1 MNRYMAIVIGGV
13 LGGCAAP
20 AGPPAGTQF
29 DGSYAGQN
37 TLIRGG
43 GYMCGAPSSS
53 ERLTVRGGRFDYPFA
68 VNPPRT
74 VPIPVQIA
82 ADGTF
87 AAQMEYGT
95 EDYGP
100 RSRFRTAWVTVTGRI
115 DGGVLAA
122 TIDDYRCTRR
132 LTAQIG

>member
-1 MNRYMAIVIGGV
+1 MNRHVAIVIGGL
-13 LGGCAAP
+13 LGGCAAS
-20 AGPPAGTQF
+20 AGPAAGTQF
-29 DGSYAGQN
+29 DGSYAGQSD
-37 TLIRGG
+37 LVRGG
-43 GYMCGAPSSS
+43 GFLCGAMNAP
-53 ERLTVRGGRFDYPFA
+53 ERLTVSGGRFDYPFA

-87 AAQMEYGT
+87 AAQMQYGT

-100 RSRFRTAWVTVTGRI
+100 RARFRRAWVTVVGRI
-115 DGGVLAA
+115 DGGMLAA

-132 LTAQIG
+132 LTARIG

>member
-20 AGPPAGTQF
+20 AGPAAGTQF

-37 TLIRGG
+37 TLVRGG
-43 GYMCGAPSSS
+43 GYLCGATSYP

-74 VPIPVQIA
+74 VPHPGADRRGRHVRGANAVRHRGLRA
-82 ADGTF
+82 AVAVPDRLG
-87 AAQMEYGT
+87 
-95 EDYGP
+95 D
-100 RSRFRTAWVTVTGRI
+100 RHRTHRRRNARR
-115 DGGVLAA
+115 
-122 TIDDYRCTRR
+122 DD
-132 LTAQIG
+132 

>member
-13 LGGCAAP
+13 LGGCAAT

-29 DGSYAGQN
+29 DGSYAGQS
-37 TLIRGG
+37 TLSRGAG
-43 GYMCGAPSSS
+43 FLCGAPIYS

-74 VPIPVQIA
+74 VPLPVQIA

-87 AAQMEYGT
+87 AAQMQYGT

-100 RSRFRTAWVTVTGRI
+100 RSRPLTAWVTVTGRV
-115 DGGVLAA
+115 DGRMLAA

-132 LTAQIG
+132 LMVQLG

>member
-1 MNRYMAIVIGGV
+1 MNHYMAIVIGGV

-29 DGSYAGQN
+29 DGAYAGQN

-43 GYMCGAPSSS
+43 GYLCGAPSYS

-74 VPIPVQIA
+74 VPLPVQIA
-82 ADGTF
+82 ADGTV
-87 AAQMEYGT
+87 AAQMQYGT

-100 RSRFRTAWVTVTGRI
+100 RSRPRTAWVTVTGRV
-115 DGGVLAA
+115 DGGMLAA

-132 LTAQIG
+132 LMVRMG

>member
-1 MNRYMAIVIGGV
+1 M
-13 LGGCAAP
+13 
-20 AGPPAGTQF
+20 
-29 DGSYAGQN
+29 
-37 TLIRGG
+37 RG
-43 GYMCGAPSSS
+43 ADSP

-87 AAQMEYGT
+87 AAQMQYGT

-100 RSRFRTAWVTVTGRI
+100 RSRLRTAWVTVIGRI
-115 DGGVLAA
+115 DGGMLAA

>member
-1 MNRYMAIVIGGV
+1 MAIVMGAG

-20 AGPPAGTQF
+20 AGPAAGPQF
-29 DGSYAGQN
+29 DGIYAGQN

-43 GYMCGAPSSS
+43 GFLCGAASYP
-53 ERLTVRGGRFDYPFA
+53 ERLTVRGGRFDYSFA

-87 AAQMEYGT
+87 SAQMQYGT
-95 EDYGP
+95 EEYGP
-100 RSRFRTAWVTVTGRI
+100 RSWFRTAWVTVIGRI
-115 DGGVLAA
+115 DGGTLAA

-132 LTAQIG
+132 LTVQIG

>member
-1 MNRYMAIVIGGV
+1 MNPYMAIVIAGV

-20 AGPPAGTQF
+20 AEPAAGTQF

-37 TLIRGG
+37 TLVRGWG
-43 GYMCGAPSSS
+43 DLCGTNTYS
-53 ERLTVRGGRFDYPFA
+53 ERLTVRGGRFEYPFA

-87 AAQMEYGT
+87 TTQMQYGT
-95 EDYGP
+95 EDYWP
-100 RSRFRTAWVTVTGRI
+100 RSRLRTAWVTVTGRI
-115 DGGVLAA
+115 NGGMLAA

-132 LTAQIG
+132 LTVQIG